1 MLWESVFGAVDP
13 VGLAARLKKPKGPVD
28 VILDTDAYNEIDDQ
42 YALAYLVR
50 SEPDCWVRAVTAAPF
65 YSDPDSGRVY
75 RSASPGDGMERSYQ
89 EILKVLKLMDRE
101 DLIPHVFRGSER
113 YLPGPLMPVESEAA
127 QKIVEIS
134 KEYGPDR
141 QLYVVA
147 IGAITNVA
155 SALLLDPTLRERIVV
170 VWLGGH
176 AHHYGPWTDFNMD
189 QDADA
194 ARVVFGCGVPLVQL
208 PCLGVVS
215 EFRFSRVELEYLFR
229 GKNALCDYLIDN
241 TFSYAEKKFGYDFW
255 TKPLWDVT
263 AVAWLLP
270 GAFME
275 DRLMPSPVPH
285 KGQTCSPNPDGH
297 PMRYVY
303 YIHKDQLARDMADK
317 LGSPG
322 YTRETR

>member
-13 VGLAARLKKPKGPVD
+13 VSLTARLEKPTGPVD
-28 VILDTDAYNEIDDQ
+28 VVLDTDAYNEVDDQ
-42 YALAYLVR
+42 YALAYLLR
-50 SEPDCWVRAVTAAPF
+50 SEPDCRVRAITAAPF
-65 YSDPDSGRVY
+65 YSAPGAGRVI
-75 RSASPGDGMERSYQ
+75 RSSSPEDGMERSYH
-89 EILKVLKLMDRE
+89 EILKVLDLMGRGDMKER
-101 DLIPHVFRGSER
+101 VYRGSTQ
-113 YLPGPLMPVESEAA
+113 YLPGPLTPVPSEAA
-127 QKIVEIS
+127 EKIIEIS
-134 KEYGPDR
+134 REYGPER

-215 EFRFSRVELEYLFR
+215 EFRFSKVELEYLFR

-241 TFSYAEKKFGYDFW
+241 TYKYAEQKFGYDFW
-255 TKPLWDVT
+255 SKPLWDVT

-270 GAFME
+270 GDFMK
-275 DRLMPSPVPH
+275 DRLMPCPIPHQGQAASPDL
-285 KGQTCSPNPDGH
+285 DGH

-317 LGSPG
+317 LGGSG
-322 YTRETR
+322 YSR